1 MLKQR
6 RSHTKSHRNCQYIV
20 LLRCHRKSWCD
31 NLPSSHPSSTFLQ
44 QAEWVLWVL
53 ALGLGWGLVLVQ
65 GLVSALDLDLV
76 LVLEVGTDLCS
87 CVRLRPAASPENQT
101 IVLLLELQAQ
111 SFACPKNLQSHTWSR
126 SEGKLHQ
133 TAMSESNRQTRLES

>member
-6 RSHTKSHRNCQYIV
+6 RLRTKCQRNCQYIG
-20 LLRCHRKSWCD
+20 LLRHHRKCRCD
-31 NLPSSHPSSTFLQ
+31 NLRSSHPSSTFLQ
-44 QAEWVLWVL
+44 QAELVVWVV

-65 GLVSALDLDLV
+65 GSVLAQDWDLV
-76 LVLEVGTDLCS
+76 LVLEVGTDLGS
-87 CVRLRPAASPENQT
+87 CVRSRPAASPENQT

-111 SFACPKNLQSHTWSR
+111 SFACPKNPQSRTWNR

-133 TAMSESNRQTRLES
+133 TAMSESNRRTLLES